1 MLAGA
6 SLPACHRQATD
17 DPAAVYQS
25 VRGDFLSGNLDVA
38 EGRAAKARQQFAGG
52 DGKGTDWAMQ
62 FRLLE
67 AETLVY
73 QGRGSDVIA
82 RLSEQGVSYP
92 AVGDPAIKRNLLL
105 SLAHANLGQRP
116 QSDRELHEAHRL
128 ADQDKSPLLGEVLRT
143 EAQFQ
148 VAHKDL
154 PAALGLFQKSLR
166 IAREQ
171 NDAYLAATDLLNIGF
186 VSLQRERYD
195 EAISELSGA
204 ADFAER
210 IQARVLIQAA
220 LGNLGEAYLRLG
232 DFEKALV
239 NYQQAEQQAKQLGA
253 KSSEVIWLQDIGLC
267 YYRLGNLE
275 AAKEFDQLA
284 LTPALALRTSAQ
296 IVNIDTNLAFL
307 HFRLGQYDLAKS
319 YSDDAIREA
328 RTLGDTAEAAYPLFL
343 QALLAAR
350 QPNRAD
356 AEQMLMQAHQDSLAD
371 PSLRWEIENAI
382 ANFHAARHDSRKAE
396 LWYRSSIHT
405 FETQRAALKGEALKL
420 SFFANAD
427 TLYRDYAD
435 FLIAAHRPVAALQLL
450 DSGRART
457 LDEGLGLSS
466 ADAQL
471 TKNEAVDAHSVA
483 RRLKASILFYSLGPN
498 QSYVWAVTAT
508 RTQLVVLPKEADIE
522 ALVRAYQSAI
532 LKSADPLRDANPAAS
547 ALYDAL
553 VGPVAAMIPA
563 NSRVFI
569 IPDGVLNGLNFET
582 LVMPGDDGSQ
592 YWIEHV
598 ASQNASSI
606 RLLAKRDS
614 HSSNAP
620 ARNLLLIGNPTATT
634 SEYEALPN
642 AAAEIVAIQK
652 HFPSEN
658 RTVVTRAQALPAAYA
673 ANSPDRFAY
682 IHFVAHGTASRL
694 SPLDSAVVLSA
705 TPENADDFKLYARD
719 IIQVPLHADL
729 VVISAC
735 YSSGLRAYAGEGLA
749 GLAWA
754 FLRAGS
760 HNVIGALWEASDAS
774 TPALMNRLYDELE
787 AGEAPDAALRTAKL
801 SLIHAEGVFRKPLYW
816 GVFQL
821 YAGS

>member
-6 SLPACHRQATD
+6 SLPACHRQAAE
-17 DPAAVYQS
+17 DPTAVYQS
-25 VRGDFLSGNLDVA
+25 VRGDFLSGNLDIA
-38 EGRAAKARQQFAGG
+38 EGRAAKARPQFAVE
-52 DGKGTDWAMQ
+52 DGKGTDWAMK

-67 AETLVY
+67 AEILVY

-82 RLSEQGVSYP
+82 QLSENGVSYP
-92 AVGDPAIKRNLLL
+92 TVGDAAIKRNLLL
-105 SLAHANLGQRP
+105 SLAHANLGQRL
-116 QSDRELHEAHRL
+116 QSEQELREARRL
-128 ADQDKSPLLGEVLRT
+128 ADQDKSPLMGEVLRT

-195 EAISELSGA
+195 EAISELRGA
-204 ADFAER
+204 ADFAGR
-210 IQARVLIQAA
+210 IQARALIQAA

-232 DFEKALV
+232 DFENALV
-239 NYQQAEQQAKQLGA
+239 NYQQAEEQAKQLGA

-275 AAKEFDQLA
+275 AARQFDQLA
-284 LTPALALRTSAQ
+284 LAPALALRASTE

-307 HFRLGQYDLAKS
+307 HFRLEQYDLAKT

-328 RTLGDTAEAAYPLFL
+328 RTLGDNAEAAYPSFL

-356 AEQMLMQAHQDSLAD
+356 AERMLMRAHQDSSAD
-371 PSLRWEIENAI
+371 PSLRWDVENAI

-396 LWYRSSIHT
+396 IWYRNSIHT
-405 FETQRAALKGEALKL
+405 FETQRASLKDEALKL

-435 FLIAAHRPVAALQLL
+435 FLIASRRPIEALQLL

-457 LDEGLGLSS
+457 LDEGLELK
-466 ADAQL
+466 AANPQL
-471 TKNEAVDAHSVA
+471 TKNQAMNAQAVA

-498 QSYVWAVTAT
+498 ESHVWAVTAT
-508 RTQLVVLPKEADIE
+508 RTRLVVLPKQADIE
-522 ALVRAYQSAI
+522 ALVQAYQSVI
-532 LKSADPLRDANPAAS
+532 LKSGDPLRDENTVAS
-547 ALYDAL
+547 TLYDVL
-553 VGPVAAMIPA
+553 IGPVASMIPKD
-563 NSRVFI
+563 SRVFV
-569 IPDGVLNGLNFET
+569 IPDGALNGLNFET
-582 LVMPGDDGSQ
+582 LIMPGDGGTQ

-606 RLLAKRDS
+606 RLLANRDS
-614 HSSNAP
+614 RSTNAA
-620 ARNLLLIGNPTATT
+620 ARNLLLIGNPIATV
-634 SEYEALPN
+634 SDYEALPN
-642 AAAEIVAIQK
+642 AAAEIAAIQK
-652 HFPSEN
+652 HFSSEN
-658 RTVVTRAQALPAAYA
+658 RTVVTLAQALPAAYA
-673 ANSPDRFAY
+673 ANNPDRFAY

-705 TPENADDFKLYARD
+705 TPDNSDDFKLYARD
-719 IIQVPLHADL
+719 IIHVPQHADL

-760 HNVIGALWEASDAS
+760 HNVIGALWQASDAS
-774 TPALMNRLYDELE
+774 TPALMDRLYDELE
-787 AGEAPDAALRTAKL
+787 AGKAPDAALRSAKL
-801 SLIHAEGVFRKPLYW
+801 SLIHSEGVFRKPLYW